1 MKPRIIQSGIRL
13 KRHPIAALLLSLV
26 CPGLGQLY
34 NGRPSRGAAFLA
46 GIVMLSLSPPAY
58 TATRAA
64 AGRTAVFAA
73 MLFCAAAVWI
83 ASFAEAAW
91 SAARNRDISPAPFHR
106 ACVYALYSISCWIA
120 CACSI
125 AIVASFFS
133 LHRVEGDSMK
143 PSLRAGEI
151 ALINHYGA
159 RDPGRGDAVLYHAGG
174 ENRTG
179 RIIAKAGDRVR
190 YDANTI
196 IVNDVP
202 LSLGVLSDSEVSRTG
217 EADTDNLYYE
227 TSGNVR
233 YPVLFGFR
241 ETPPMLGKKESILVE
256 PGRLLV
262 AHDNRLKGFAYD
274 VIPALSVTG
283 RIEGIAFSRIK
294 SRLFAPAAL

>member
-13 KRHPIAALLLSLV
+13 KRRPLVALLLSLF
-26 CPGLGQLY
+26 CPGLGQVY

-46 GIVMLSLSPPAY
+46 GIVMISLSLPAY

-64 AGRTAVFAA
+64 AGGAAVFAA
-73 MLFCAAAVWI
+73 MLFCAAAAWI
-83 ASFAEAAW
+83 ASLAEAAW
-91 SAARNRDISPAPFHR
+91 SAARNREISPGPFHR
-106 ACVYALYSISCWIA
+106 AIVYALYSLACWIA

-133 LHRVEGDSMK
+133 LHRVVGDGMK
-143 PSLRAGEI
+143 PSLRTGEI

-159 RDPGRGDAVLYHAGG
+159 RDPVPGDAVLYHAGG
-174 ENRTG
+174 ERKTG
-179 RIIAKAGDRVR
+179 RVIAKAGDRVR

-217 EADTDNLYYE
+217 ETNTENLYYE
-227 TSGNVR
+227 TSGSAR

-241 ETPPMLGKKESILVE
+241 ETPPMLGKKESVLVE

-274 VIPALSVTG
+274 VISASSVTG
-283 RIEGIAFSRIK
+283 RIEGIVFSRIK
-294 SRLFAPAAL
+294 SRLFAPSAL